1 MSNVGYATLTVTP
14 SLRGFQKTMQGQ
26 LGGIMP
32 AAGRR
37 SGRALGSAIGAG
49 AAANTAPVAAA
60 GQRMGRAVTGSMTQ
74 ATAGSQSAFSRI
86 RAGASGAFSA
96 VTTGA
101 ASAGRSIASGVTNGA
116 RGADS
121 AITNLGSSIRGMAGV
136 AATATAA
143 MGFVNVGRDIMEV
156 ASGAQHTEAVLEG
169 LYGTAGHGAGEA
181 ARMMDLLNSEFGRSG
196 IEMQAFQQGATD
208 LAYLGLS
215 AQETADILGF
225 MESTISATGGSAE
238 EFGRVTNA

>member
-1 MSNVGYATLTVTP
+1 
-14 SLRGFQKTMQGQ
+14 
-26 LGGIMP
+26 
-32 AAGRR
+32 
-37 SGRALGSAIGAG
+37 
-49 AAANTAPVAAA
+49 AAA

-86 RAGASGAFSA
+86 RAGASGGCSA
-96 VTTGA
+96 VATGA
-101 ASAGRSIASGVTNGA
+101 GSAGRAMAMGVTNGA
-116 RGADS
+116 RGSDS

-181 ARMMDLLNSEFGRSG
+181 ARRMDLLNSELGRSG
-196 IEMQAFQQGATD
+196 IERQAFQQGATER
-208 LAYLGLS
+208 AYLGGR
-215 AQETADILGF
+215 AQETAD
-225 MESTISATGGSAE
+225 
-238 EFGRVTNA
+238 

>member
-1 MSNVGYATLTVTP
+1 
-14 SLRGFQKTMQGQ
+14 
-26 LGGIMP
+26 
-32 AAGRR
+32 
-37 SGRALGSAIGAG
+37 
-49 AAANTAPVAAA
+49 A

-74 ATAGSQSAFSRI
+74 ATSGTQTAFSRI
-86 RAGASGAFSA
+86 RSGASGAFSA
-96 VTTGA
+96 VATGA
-101 ASAGRSIASGVTNGA
+101 ATAGSAIVSGVANGA

-136 AATATAA
+136 AAAATAA
-143 MGFVNVGRDIMEV
+143 MGFAEIGRDIMGV

-208 LAYLGLS
+208 LAYLVLS
-215 AQETADILGF
+215 AKETADLMGF

>member
-32 AAGRR
+32 AAGRQ

-86 RAGASGAFSA
+86 RAGASGALDRKS
-96 VTTGA
+96 T
-101 ASAGRSIASGVTNGA
+101 R
-116 RGADS
+116 
-121 AITNLGSSIRGMAGV
+121 
-136 AATATAA
+136 
-143 MGFVNVGRDIMEV
+143 
-156 ASGAQHTEAVLEG
+156 
-169 LYGTAGHGAGEA
+169 
-181 ARMMDLLNSEFGRSG
+181 LNSSHV
-196 IEMQAFQQGATD
+196 
-208 LAYLGLS
+208 S
-215 AQETADILGF
+215 
-225 MESTISATGGSAE
+225 ISYA
-238 EFGRVTNA
+238 